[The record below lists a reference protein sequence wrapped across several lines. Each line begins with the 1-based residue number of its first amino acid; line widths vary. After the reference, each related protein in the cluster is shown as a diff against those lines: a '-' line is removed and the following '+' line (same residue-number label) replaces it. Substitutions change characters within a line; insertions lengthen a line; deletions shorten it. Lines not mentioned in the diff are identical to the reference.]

1 MAGHWPQ
8 LCEVCTRQGPGLDWA
23 GGQGRAPE
31 SEGEAGLGVVGSRG
45 KHPKDS
51 GSLPGHAGQLPG
63 FGEMRR
69 SVPVLLSL
77 PEWSRPPAP
86 IHQGLDPLG
95 TGTDTEKTH
104 RLLHLFHKA
113 AVLDGGRPEKQKY
126 LVGMGCAWPRGRTSE
141 LKASR
146 DPPLPGRG
154 WGPFPRIRENKE
166 GQGRVSHPS
175 PSSQGSGWPCPT
187 SSPRRPPRPQA
198 GARKPLQK
206 LLPPR
211 PPLRSTHSLGRLSAQ
226 APRGRPAP
234 PSTDPCFAPKPP
246 FPSEH
251 WGHRDLLP
259 SPWHL
264 LGTCASSPPD
274 SSTTAAHPAPPGHW
288 PPVLFSSSGP
298 GLRSHL
304 KTRSEGHLGGHSQ
317 LSL

>member
-113 AVLDGGRPEKQKY
+113 AVLDGGRHWLNFGELRDFIFFLSEEEPVGHEAHNEGKQNHVCHAEKRHFFGHGLRHGGAGVHAGVPHVDRKWTRVSPPCCSELLNEGQYRRY
-126 LVGMGCAWPRGRTSE
+126 LCAWHTVER
-141 LKASR
+141 
-146 DPPLPGRG
+146 
-154 WGPFPRIRENKE
+154 
-166 GQGRVSHPS
+166 
-175 PSSQGSGWPCPT
+175 
-187 SSPRRPPRPQA
+187 
-198 GARKPLQK
+198 
-206 LLPPR
+206 
-211 PPLRSTHSLGRLSAQ
+211 
-226 APRGRPAP
+226 
-234 PSTDPCFAPKPP
+234 
-246 FPSEH
+246 
-251 WGHRDLLP
+251 
-259 SPWHL
+259 
-264 LGTCASSPPD
+264 
-274 SSTTAAHPAPPGHW
+274 
-288 PPVLFSSSGP
+288 
-298 GLRSHL
+298 
-304 KTRSEGHLGGHSQ
+304 
-317 LSL
+317 